1 MKKIIY
7 VCFAILLSTTFMGC
21 ASDSYEEYALSDAN
35 EISTA
40 IEGTII
46 TSRVVRAQSK
56 PGIATIGTAAIG
68 GLAGSQIGGDSRT
81 NAIGAVAGAL
91 IAGGVAA
98 SAEKS
103 MTGDKMFE
111 YIIRK
116 KDGSLITVTQN
127 ADTELLPKGT
137 KVVIILG
144 RNVRVTKID

>member
-68 GLAGSQIGGDSRT
+68 GLAGSQIGVITSYSIHYT
-81 NAIGAVAGAL
+81 KL
-91 IAGGVAA
+91 Y
-98 SAEKS
+98 
-103 MTGDKMFE
+103 E
-111 YIIRK
+111 YLHNPDYRSV
-116 KDGSLITVTQN
+116 GSNQECIQCD
-127 ADTELLPKGT
+127 DTFMWHNLK
-137 KVVIILG
+137 
-144 RNVRVTKID
+144 RVFTI